1 MAERAVASTET
12 GTLADPGR
20 FRAFYADTL
29 PWVYGYF
36 CHRLGADAA
45 LAEDLTQETFLA
57 AVAEIRRGV
66 VIAAPRPWILGIARH
81 KWLDHLRRQQRLGW
95 RLVPWEPGLEEATAN
110 VLDDDLATRELA
122 VAVLARLPSPQRE
135 ALVLRHLG
143 GLSVPEVARTP
154 GRSVDAVE
162 SLLARGR
169 VAFRRGCREAGHGA

>member
-1 MAERAVASTET
+1 MAERVVASTET

-95 RLVPWEPGLEEATAN
+95 RLVAWGPDMEETTATA
-110 VLDDDLATRELA
+110 LDHDVATRELA
-122 VAVLARLPSPQRE
+122 VAVLARLPLPQRE
-135 ALVLRHLG
+135 ALVLRHLD
-143 GLSVPEVARTP
+143 GLSVPEIAQAL
-154 GRSVDAVE
+154 GRSVEAVE

-169 VAFRRGCREAGHGA
+169 VAFRRGCREAGNDA